1 MDFILLAF
9 LFKLL
14 AWSNPISGKLGM
26 FFIFAYIFYL
36 FMKRNKFNFS
46 FYEEYKNIFIIIIIA
61 LLLFV
66 IMVFNSFVIKN
77 TTIFTT
83 VNIYLYVYFFT
94 FLVILAIFFDR
105 RKFAKIINN
114 IIIFF
119 LLSILIAILLDLV
132 FLYDYYVA
140 HYSLGFINY
149 VKNRVDTVYYY
160 RGCGFFSDPTAHI
173 TIIFLLP
180 LILFTS
186 YKFNLI
192 KTKLFV
198 LGNIIGLISSFLS
211 TSKIGIP
218 LYLLEI
224 FGLYITMK
232 ISFDSILLKLIK
244 FITLLV
250 IIFAIVAYLVYY
262 LDTYY
267 GTPIM
272 STLEHFGESSGTVTE
287 RFLTYRVGLQ
297 IIDNHILFGIGFNQ
311 INKYLPLTIHNTFL
325 QIWAENGIFGLLY
338 VINIFILL
346 PIVVILS
353 IKKSYLKY
361 SFFCFYIVFFI
372 KINVVDALHT
382 LVPFIYFY
390 AIFFILYMDYTLR
403 KKKKIKGFNINDYDR
418 L

>member
-1 MDFILLAF
+1 
-9 LFKLL
+9 
-14 AWSNPISGKLGM
+14 
-26 FFIFAYIFYL
+26 
-36 FMKRNKFNFS
+36 
-46 FYEEYKNIFIIIIIA
+46 
-61 LLLFV
+61 
-66 IMVFNSFVIKN
+66 
-77 TTIFTT
+77 
-83 VNIYLYVYFFT
+83 
-94 FLVILAIFFDR
+94 
-105 RKFAKIINN
+105 
-114 IIIFF
+114 
-119 LLSILIAILLDLV
+119 
-132 FLYDYYVA
+132 
-140 HYSLGFINY
+140 
-149 VKNRVDTVYYY
+149 
-160 RGCGFFSDPTAHI
+160 
-173 TIIFLLP
+173 
-180 LILFTS
+180 
-186 YKFNLI
+186 
-192 KTKLFV
+192 
-198 LGNIIGLISSFLS
+198 
-211 TSKIGIP
+211 
-218 LYLLEI
+218 
-224 FGLYITMK
+224 MK